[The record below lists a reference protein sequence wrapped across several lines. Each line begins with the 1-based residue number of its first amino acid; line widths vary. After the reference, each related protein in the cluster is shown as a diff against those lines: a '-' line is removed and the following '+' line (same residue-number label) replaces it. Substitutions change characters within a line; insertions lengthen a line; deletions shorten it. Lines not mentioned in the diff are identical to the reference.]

1 MQFAWPYIALFVLYL
16 LIYAE
21 CSKKRVI
28 YRSRLRYKD
37 IAIVEKKHEY
47 LVIAIYLLFY
57 GLRGYIFTDCF
68 QYHNYF
74 EEASWRED
82 SIFETTSLFEPGYV
96 LSNIIIYQFSDSP
109 FFFQFVWTFIDV
121 ILLYIILKRETGMYC
136 ILAFAILIPFWDGV
150 QMNLWRN
157 IKSILIFCWAIKYIR
172 NRCLWKYLLSIHLAC
187 FFHLTSLFFLPLYWF
202 INKDNRT
209 IYMIISI
216 ISVVLYIVGVESFFE
231 NIILIGI
238 LLGGKFDRISS
249 GYIASAVDAGFTF
262 GFCFRLFLMT
272 LLLVCYPKLKKKNL
286 IMLNMAFLF
295 LCSNMAFNSVLV
307 MRDRI
312 SILFSMGIVCIM
324 PYLIAV
330 LCHSKAK
337 VFIVGL
343 LFAFMFAQVYVQHNT
358 PAAKYEN
365 ILLGIS
371 DKARAKIRIFEESS
385 KAVDR

>member
-157 IKSILIFCWAIKYIR
+157 IKSILIFCLYESSSS
-172 NRCLWKYLLSIHLAC
+172 LSLSA
-187 FFHLTSLFFLPLYWF
+187 
-202 INKDNRT
+202 
-209 IYMIISI
+209 
-216 ISVVLYIVGVESFFE
+216 
-231 NIILIGI
+231 
-238 LLGGKFDRISS
+238 SS
-249 GYIASAVDAGFTF
+249 G
-262 GFCFRLFLMT
+262 
-272 LLLVCYPKLKKKNL
+272 
-286 IMLNMAFLF
+286 
-295 LCSNMAFNSVLV
+295 
-307 MRDRI
+307 
-312 SILFSMGIVCIM
+312 
-324 PYLIAV
+324 
-330 LCHSKAK
+330 
-337 VFIVGL
+337 
-343 LFAFMFAQVYVQHNT
+343 
-358 PAAKYEN
+358 
-365 ILLGIS
+365 
-371 DKARAKIRIFEESS
+371 
-385 KAVDR
+385 